1 MLFSENTPPAPTP
14 HPAGRPI
21 AYSHHQSSV
30 KRVEALGFLAG
41 LHLMVLLLEER
52 ISCSSAL
59 LNRRLPTHPPPPL
72 ISPFTHIGDNLVPS
86 SSPTPTSSPF
96 HVVVVVVVAAAL
108 YASSVTILLG
118 KVFQLRGKYFSLFR
132 SLGGC
137 SNGFPLLLVIWFSFL
152 RHLSYSPPTSRL
164 PFPPLGHPSSVKT
177 VLGERGGGRS
187 SFWVDRCV
195 TVSDSQ

>member
-1 MLFSENTPPAPTP
+1 
-14 HPAGRPI
+14 
-21 AYSHHQSSV
+21 
-30 KRVEALGFLAG
+30 
-41 LHLMVLLLEER
+41 MVLLLEER

-72 ISPFTHIGDNLVPS
+72 ISPFTLIDDNLVPS

-96 HVVVVVVVAAAL
+96 HVVVVAVVAAAS
-108 YASSVTILLG
+108 YASSVTILAWTSVPVPRQILQFVQ
-118 KVFQLRGKYFSLFR
+118 KSWWVFEWV
-132 SLGGC
+132 
-137 SNGFPLLLVIWFSFL
+137 PLLLVIWFSFL
-152 RHLSYSPPTSRL
+152 RHLSYSPPISRL

-195 TVSDSQ
+195 TVNDSE

>member
-1 MLFSENTPPAPTP
+1 MNVLTPAGAITRKMAGAILGEHPAPTP

-72 ISPFTHIGDNLVPS
+72 ISPFTLIDDNLVPS

-96 HVVVVVVVAAAL
+96 HVVVVAVVAAAS
-108 YASSVTILLG
+108 YASSVTILA
-118 KVFQLRGKYFSLFR
+118 
-132 SLGGC
+132 
-137 SNGFPLLLVIWFSFL
+137 W
-152 RHLSYSPPTSRL
+152 TSVPVAREIL
-164 PFPPLGHPSSVKT
+164 QFVQK
-177 VLGERGGGRS
+177 
-187 SFWVDRCV
+187 
-195 TVSDSQ
+195 